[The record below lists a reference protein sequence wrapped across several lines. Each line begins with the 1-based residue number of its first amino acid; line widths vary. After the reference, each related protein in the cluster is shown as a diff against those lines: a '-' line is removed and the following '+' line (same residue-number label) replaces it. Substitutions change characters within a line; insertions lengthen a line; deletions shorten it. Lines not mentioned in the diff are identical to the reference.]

1 MTRAERICDDPMS
14 PSGAV
19 DVYQTP
25 STEMHYLGVNMTRE
39 LTAQPAFRRGLSA
52 LLDRSS
58 ICENAL
64 QTYADPALLPEN
76 PQPDAVT
83 EQSYLTDIGQA
94 MTLFEQIGVTDSN
107 GDGYLDYAMQGT
119 VTRQPVILT
128 VLVNQE
134 NAYKQAV
141 LSQIAVFFAQAG
153 IQTEIVSVDFETY
166 LLELEAGNFDLYY
179 GDVVL
184 QPDFDV
190 RTLLAT
196 AGKLNYGKYTDVVMD
211 GLLTEERAWRSES
224 VKNNF
229 QDYFLQQMPI
239 IPFAFE
245 RMQVVLR
252 GGLLQNYEAAPAQM
266 FISYPAWRMGS

>member
-1 MTRAERICDDPMS
+1 HAR
-14 PSGAV
+14 
-19 DVYQTP
+19 
-25 STEMHYLGVNMTRE
+25 
-39 LTAQPAFRRGLSA
+39 
-52 LLDRSS
+52 
-58 ICENAL
+58 
-64 QTYADPALLPEN
+64 
-76 PQPDAVT
+76 DAV
-83 EQSYLTDIGQA
+83 SLGAKVLRDHLD
-94 MTLFEQIGVTDSN
+94 LFVD
-107 GDGYLDYAMQGT
+107 
-119 VTRQPVILT
+119 
-128 VLVNQE
+128 
-134 NAYKQAV
+134 
-141 LSQIAVFFAQAG
+141 LSDEIAVFFAQAG

-211 GLLTEERAWRSES
+211 GLLTEERAWGSES
-224 VKNNF
+224 AKNNF